1 MRRFFLACVCAA
13 TSALLLPAV
22 ASADTMTP
30 VSVDCGDGA
39 PLSAT
44 VDSAT
49 LTSLQASIQGMVD
62 NPAGV
67 SCDLTLAA
75 ITDPTI
81 ALGSSGASNPYVVG
95 GGRYDRGPGPGSSQ
109 GCGVN
114 FAISAHTDSTGARGQ
129 QSYTTNNADGC
140 GSFEFQGHVKAN
152 VTCLSVVGNTAQMI
166 GTVTEVSGFYTTIVS
181 VGDLV
186 ETDVEDNGTP
196 SSGTPDTIGNY
207 TYPAG
212 TAVTCTVPQT
222 SGNFPVENGNITVH
236 N

>member
-1 MRRFFLACVCAA
+1 MRRFFLACVFVA

-67 SCDLTLAA
+67 SCDLTLVA

-81 ALGSSGASNPYVVG
+81 ALGSSGAGNPYVVG

-109 GCGVN
+109 GCG
-114 FAISAHTDSTGARGQ
+114 
-129 QSYTTNNADGC
+129 
-140 GSFEFQGHVKAN
+140 AN

-212 TAVTCTVPQT
+212 TTITCTVPQT